1 MRDSSKSTAL
11 LLQSAGV
18 TRTSP
23 ATPSARPAI
32 LCPMGGL
39 ANRMRAIDS
48 ALALCRR
55 FDRPLEIVW
64 IRDARQINARFSDLF
79 DPPERPGVSLRE
91 ATLLDRLRFA
101 PPVWRRNAKL
111 PLIWQFLRF
120 GSRRRLSVARGLAL
134 QREGVVPP
142 PFALR
147 DRTVFLPAWWQ
158 IVPTEE
164 RYDFFRPV
172 ASLRAE
178 IDALAGSLP
187 PGPAVGVHVRR
198 GDHAQAILNSPVEA
212 FEARMDALLATGG
225 AASFFLAT
233 DDPGVRD
240 RLARRYGP
248 RLRFRDGS
256 SDRSSS
262 DGMRGA
268 VVDLWTLSRCSR
280 VLASSG
286 STFAPTA
293 AALGGIPCETVLAS
307 AP

>member
-1 MRDSSKSTAL
+1 M
-11 LLQSAGV
+11 
-18 TRTSP
+18 P
-23 ATPSARPAI
+23 AVPPARPAI

-39 ANRMRAIDS
+39 ANRMRAIDAS
-48 ALALCRR
+48 LALCRR

-91 ATLLDRLRFA
+91 AALLDRLRFA

-134 QREGVVPP
+134 QREGAIPP

-164 RYDFFRPV
+164 RYAFFRPV

-178 IDALAGSLP
+178 IDTLAGSLP
-187 PGPAVGVHVRR
+187 SGPAVGVHVRR
-198 GDHAQAILNSPVEA
+198 GDHAQSIRRSPIEA
-212 FEARMDALLATGG
+212 FEARMDALLATES

-233 DDPGVRD
+233 DDPGVRA
-240 RLARRYGP
+240 RLARRYGSL
-248 RLRFRDGS
+248 LRFREGS
-256 SDRSSS
+256 SDRSSLA
-262 DGMRGA
+262 GMRGA